1 MLKHLQTL
9 TVCCKV
15 YHLVRHMDHPSQ
27 VVVKAAGEGN
37 KPSNYLFGE
46 DWNWNIFD
54 SSLVLISFVM
64 MG

>member
-1 MLKHLQTL
+1 
-9 TVCCKV
+9 
-15 YHLVRHMDHPSQ
+15 MDHPSQ